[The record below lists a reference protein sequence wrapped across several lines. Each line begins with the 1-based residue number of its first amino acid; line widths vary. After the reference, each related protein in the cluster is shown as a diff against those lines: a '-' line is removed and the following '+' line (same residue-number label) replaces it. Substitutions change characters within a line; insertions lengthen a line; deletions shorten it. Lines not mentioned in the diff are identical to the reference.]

1 MDVLNF
7 SETRAR
13 LKAVM
18 DQVVRDREPVVISR
32 KNGEAVVMVSL
43 ADWNATEETTHL
55 LSQKAN
61 AGRLA
66 AAIATLDAG
75 KGEDHELRER

>member
-7 SETRAR
+7 SETRAK

-18 DQVVRDREPVVISR
+18 DKVVRDRAPVVVSR
-32 KNGEAVVMVSL
+32 KNGEAVVLVSL

-55 LSQKAN
+55 LSSRAN
-61 AGRLA
+61 AEDLMA
-66 AAIATLDAG
+66 SIAELNAG
-75 KGEDHELRER
+75 KGEEHDLIEP

>member
-18 DQVVRDREPVVISR
+18 DKVVRDHAPVVVSR
-32 KNGEAVVMVSL
+32 KNGEAVVLVSL

-55 LSQKAN
+55 LSSRAN
-61 AGRLA
+61 AERL
-66 AAIATLDAG
+66 IASIAELDAG
-75 KGEDHELRER
+75 TGQEHALIDP

>member
-7 SETRAR
+7 SDTRSR

-18 DQVVRDREPVVISR
+18 DKVVRDRAPVVVSR
-32 KNGEAVVMVSL
+32 KNGEAVVMISL

-55 LSQKAN
+55 LSSRAN
-61 AGRLA
+61 AERLA
-66 AAIATLDAG
+66 ASITELHGG
-75 KGEDHELRER
+75 KGKERKLLDR

>member
-18 DQVVRDREPVVISR
+18 DKVVRERAPVVVSR
-32 KNGEAVVMVSL
+32 KNGEAVVLVSL

-55 LSQKAN
+55 LSQRAN
-61 AGRLA
+61 ADRLKA
-66 AAIATLDAG
+66 SIAELDAG
-75 KGEDHELRER
+75 TGQERGLIDP

>member
-18 DQVVRDREPVVISR
+18 DKVVRDRAPVVVSR
-32 KNGEAVVMVSL
+32 KNGEAVVLVSL
-43 ADWNATEETTHL
+43 ADWNAAEETSHL
-55 LSQKAN
+55 LSTRAN
-61 AGRLA
+61 REDLMAS
-66 AAIATLDAG
+66 IAELNAG
-75 KGEDHELRER
+75 KGEEHDLIEP

>member
-18 DQVVRDREPVVISR
+18 DKVVRDRAPVVVSR
-32 KNGEAVVMVSL
+32 KNGEAVVLVSL

-55 LSQKAN
+55 LSQRAN
-61 AGRLA
+61 AERL
-66 AAIATLDAG
+66 IASMTELNAGAG
-75 KGEDHELRER
+75 KERGLIDP